1 MNKRG
6 VTVLT
11 LSIMVAVM
19 AVLSMAA
26 IPLGNNIHR
35 GAQKSKF
42 QAEIDQIEILTAN
55 YIRRNSGNDL
65 EPYAW
70 DISMLSGYGAN
81 QFEGEI
87 LTGNILDTYVVDL
100 KKIDAEKVHY
110 GLLEDGPTDRYLY
123 SEQTGHVYYEKGKDF
138 GDKIYFR
145 VPELEE

>member
-19 AVLSMAA
+19 AILALAA
-26 IPLGNNIHR
+26 VPIGNNIHR

-42 QAEIDQIEILTAN
+42 QAEINQIEILTSN

-70 DISMLSGYGAN
+70 DISMLSGMK
-81 QFEGEI
+81 
-87 LTGNILDTYVVDL
+87 TDTPIPSPP
-100 KKIDAEKVHY
+100 KQM
-110 GLLEDGPTDRYLY
+110 RYCIKY
-123 SEQTGHVYYEKGKDF
+123 WKA
-138 GDKIYFR
+138 
-145 VPELEE
+145 